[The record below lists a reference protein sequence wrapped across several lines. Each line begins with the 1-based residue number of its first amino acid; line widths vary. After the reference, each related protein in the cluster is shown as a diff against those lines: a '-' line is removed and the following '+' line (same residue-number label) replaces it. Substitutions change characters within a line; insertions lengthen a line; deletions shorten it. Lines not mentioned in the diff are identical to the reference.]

1 MNRTI
6 LEYLDNQMTGEQRLI
21 FEKELAASP
30 ELQKELEQAQSFFA
44 SIEQS
49 NTRPALEDYFSEARV
64 RFKASQSGK
73 IEKVWYKRPI
83 PVFSFS
89 GSMVVVALI
98 GILFLKNPASN
109 VMETEL
115 KEVAPEI
122 ALAYVQGTPVESEMM
137 QNSIDATV
145 ELNDI
150 LDDALKAEIGI
161 SRENA
166 GAFLDNLHL
175 TSDELISSL
184 SEDEVNEL
192 SKKLEN

>member
-1 MNRTI
+1 MNKTI
-6 LEYLDNQMTGEQRLI
+6 LEYLDNQMTGEQRRI

-30 ELQKELEQAQSFFA
+30 ELQNELELAKSFFA
-44 SIEQS
+44 SIEQH
-49 NTRPALEDYFSEARV
+49 NTRPVLEDYFSEARV
-64 RFKASQSGK
+64 RFKASISQQLQK
-73 IEKVWYKRPI
+73 AWYKRPI
-83 PVFSFS
+83 PVFSLS
-89 GSMVVVALI
+89 GSMFVVALI
-98 GILFLKNPASN
+98 GILIFKSPANN

-137 QNSIDATV
+137 QNSVEAAV

>member
-1 MNRTI
+1 MNKMV

-30 ELQKELEQAQSFFA
+30 ELQKELEQAKSFFV
-44 SIEQS
+44 SIEQY

-64 RFKASQSGK
+64 RFKTSLSERLQKA
-73 IEKVWYKRPI
+73 WYKRPI
-83 PVFSFS
+83 PVFSLS

-98 GILFLKNPASN
+98 GILILKSPANS
-109 VMETEL
+109 VMEAEL

-137 QNSIDATV
+137 QNSIEDVV

-150 LDDALKAEIGI
+150 LDDALTAEIGV
-161 SRENA
+161 SQENA
-166 GAFLDNLHL
+166 GAFLDNLQL
-175 TSDELISSL
+175 TSDELLSSL
-184 SEDEVNEL
+184 SEEEVNEL